1 MGMIWR
7 GVEGCETERPQVWA
21 GLLWG
26 GNRGLEIGHRLKG
39 KGYGNMKWEAKW
51 KRGLWYPPRKPL
63 PGPME
68 REPCWRRLLRQE
80 QSRWPRA
87 QVPALTS
94 RLASPLWVSTSS
106 STGGCPYCRRF
117 WSLNCWQ
124 PRVRKKGGT
133 GREESRKGR
142 TGERAYQAPS
152 HSYQV
157 LVVDEEGEISALTY
171 AI

>member
-106 STGGCPYCRRF
+106 STGGALTVVDSEVWTADNPGWEKKEEQEERRAEREE
-117 WSLNCWQ
+117 Q
-124 PRVRKKGGT
+124 
-133 GREESRKGR
+133 GRELIKHLHILTKFLWWMRR
-142 TGERAYQAPS
+142 ERFQ
-152 HSYQV
+152 
-157 LVVDEEGEISALTY
+157 L
-171 AI
+171 